1 MGTYM
6 HETSE
11 KYFKRCRAKYSQVS
25 IAVYVSIVL
34 WDIFSERLNTWQ
46 QMSYRDSFGRDQA
59 WLSLLPAQWASFL
72 PPLLGSGA
80 QDSFPSPQVAAQTP
94 DVFRIFFFSSE
105 VFLPFKDSRMFP
117 YYLSLRNISSLLNL
131 ASYHSSYTGQSI
143 DFCRVWSLM
152 EQRRSHVQCVDAWE
166 LHCLGV
172 YWLFLHF
179 SKMLYWA
186 VIRILQIGQ
195 RPEFDNWLLP

>member
-1 MGTYM
+1 MSLLYYETYLVRGWTLDSKCLTEIPSEGTKPDYLCCQR
-6 HETSE
+6 SE
-11 KYFKRCRAKYSQVS
+11 HLFCLLCWARGHRTLSQVP
-25 IAVYVSIVL
+25 
-34 WDIFSERLNTWQ
+34 R
-46 QMSYRDSFGRDQA
+46 
-59 WLSLLPAQWASFL
+59 
-72 PPLLGSGA
+72 
-80 QDSFPSPQVAAQTP
+80 VAAQTP
-94 DVFRIFFFSSE
+94 DVFRTSFFSSE
-105 VFLPFKDSRMFP
+105 VFPPFKDSRMFP

-152 EQRRSHVQCVDAWE
+152 EQRHSRVQCVDAWE

-186 VIRILQIGQ
+186 VIRIHQIGQ